1 MTTTDTPRTP
11 LSPTTDAPEAEVA
24 RDLLRRMV
32 WVAPA
37 FVLAGF
43 IGWGVDG
50 ALSAL
55 LGLALVAA
63 NFAAAAGLMGWGAR
77 TSPTV
82 LGIAV
87 LGGYVVRL
95 GVVLGVLWLLQDVA
109 WVEMVPLGV
118 TLVATHLGL
127 LLWETKYVSLSLAY
141 PGLKPG
147 THTEGSK

>member
-1 MTTTDTPRTP
+1 VTAVEERIEVPVA
-11 LSPTTDAPEAEVA
+11 APEAEVA

-32 WVAPA
+32 WVAPL
-37 FVLAGF
+37 FVVAGA

-55 LGLALVAA
+55 VGLALVGL
-63 NFAAAAGLMGWGAR
+63 NFAAAAALIGWGAKQG
-77 TSPTV
+77 PNH
-82 LGIAV
+82 LMIAV

-95 GVVLGVLWLLQDVA
+95 GAILLVLWAIQDLA

-118 TLVATHLGL
+118 TLVATHVGL
-127 LLWETKYVSLSLAY
+127 LFWESRYVSLSLAF

-147 THTEGSK
+147 VPPEEKD